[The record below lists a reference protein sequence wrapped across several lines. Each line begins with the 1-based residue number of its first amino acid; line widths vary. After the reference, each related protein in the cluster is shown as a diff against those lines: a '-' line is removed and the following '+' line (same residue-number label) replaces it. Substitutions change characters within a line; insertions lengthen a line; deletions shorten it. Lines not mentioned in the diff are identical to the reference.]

1 MAHYYDADGDYYN
14 LSMSKDYAQLLA
26 DEAAKGVYAS
36 PALLKQYEDYHNA
49 KVDYLGYNNSIDKSY
64 VYNDSP
70 DGSIVHNYVPTGN
83 EKYDPNVDY
92 SALIAQEAA
101 KGTGANRAQLAE
113 WEILRNAKI
122 AGQGLEYDP
131 TYKFSTNPGDATGG
145 NNSNSNTSGG
155 DGGGYSGG
163 GGYYS
168 GGGSYGG
175 YYSAN
180 NPFANV
186 DLSSA
191 YAAVAQANALQ
202 NEYDRAVSELRSN
215 EAIENRNL
223 NEWFNAQGLNTGTAG
238 QMQLANRN
246 ATAEA
251 LGELQREF
259 APQMAAIQPQ
269 ANAAQGI
276 IDMYEQY
283 LAAQQ
288 AMQEQ
293 MQQQLPSGGSSGSGG
308 YIPPSTVYGN
318 STPTIT
324 GGNTSRGSGGGT
336 QTNTGTGVTY
346 DPSVDYQ
353 ALINEELAKG
363 SGADAALLKQLEQQR
378 NAKIAGEG
386 ITEYGQTNYYQNG
399 YTPSGSGGGSRGNS
413 SGGAN
418 TPTSRPAGNN
428 GASYAGG
435 NVAVSDSGYYG
446 SNDSGPSRN
455 YDILQSQLSSIPGL
469 TEENKIA
476 IIDDAVRNHRISPAE
491 GIRLQNYLGY

>member
-36 PALLKQYEDYHNA
+36 PTLLKQYEDYHNA

-131 TYKFSTNPGDATGG
+131 TYKFSSPAASSEDDD
-145 NNSNSNTSGG
+145 SSGG
-155 DGGGYSGG
+155 GGGYSGG
-163 GGYYS
+163 GGYY
-168 GGGSYGG
+168 GG
-175 YYSAN
+175 YYGGGYSTPTLN
-180 NPFANV
+180 YNPEEAFAALPQV
-186 DLSSA
+186 I
-191 YAAVAQANALQ
+191 ALQ
-202 NEYDRAVSELRSN
+202 DQYDRAKARLASDA
-215 EAIENRNL
+215 AIENKNL

-246 ATAEA
+246 AAADAQAE
-251 LGELQREF
+251 LEIELASQL
-259 APQMAAIQPQ
+259 AQLANDTGYAQLIAQYKAQQAA
-269 ANAAQGI
+269 
-276 IDMYEQY
+276 
-283 LAAQQ
+283 AAQQ
-288 AMQEQ
+288 PQGGGSYGGYY
-293 MQQQLPSGGSSGSGG
+293 PSGGGYYGGGGGSRDDDDDRSA
-308 YIPPSTVYGN
+308 ST
-318 STPTIT
+318 
-324 GGNTSRGSGGGT
+324 GGGT
-336 QTNTGTGVTY
+336 QTNTGTGVAY

-399 YTPSGSGGGSRGNS
+399 YTPSGSGGSGGGSKNRPEVFDSIDRGNS
-413 SGGAN
+413 VDV
-418 TPTSRPAGNN
+418 P
-428 GASYAGG
+428 
-435 NVAVSDSGYYG
+435 GYG
-446 SNDSGPSRN
+446 
-455 YDILQSQLSSIPGL
+455 
-469 TEENKIA
+469 
-476 IIDDAVRNHRISPAE
+476 IITYDDALNLINEGYVDVIGRNPDGTAIFAQTTKKQTGP
-491 GIRLQNYLGY
+491 IRLTR

>member
-1 MAHYYDADGDYYN
+1 MAYYYDADGDFYN
-14 LSMSKDYAQLLA
+14 LSMSKDYSQLLA

-36 PALLKQYEDYHNA
+36 PTLLKQYEDYHNA

-83 EKYDPNVDY
+83 ETYDPNVDY

-101 KGTGANRAQLAE
+101 KGTGANRAQLAQ
-113 WEILRNAKI
+113 WEMQRNAKI
-122 AGQGLEYDP
+122 AGQGLDYDP
-131 TYKFSTNPGDATGG
+131 TYKFSSPAA
-145 NNSNSNTSGG
+145 SSGG
-155 DGGGYSGG
+155 DSDSGGGGSYSGG
-163 GGYYS
+163 GGYY
-168 GGGSYGG
+168 GG
-175 YYSAN
+175 YYGGGYSTPTLN
-180 NPFANV
+180 YNPEEAFAALPQV
-186 DLSSA
+186 I
-191 YAAVAQANALQ
+191 ALQ
-202 NEYDRAVSELRSN
+202 DQYDRAKARLASDA
-215 EAIENRNL
+215 AIENKNL

-246 ATAEA
+246 AAADAQAE
-251 LGELQREF
+251 LEIELASQL
-259 APQMAAIQPQ
+259 AQLANDTGYAQLIAQYKAQQAA
-269 ANAAQGI
+269 
-276 IDMYEQY
+276 
-283 LAAQQ
+283 AAQQ
-288 AMQEQ
+288 PQGGGSYGGYY
-293 MQQQLPSGGSSGSGG
+293 PSGGGYYGGGGGSRDDDDDR
-308 YIPPSTVYGN
+308 ST
-318 STPTIT
+318 ST
-324 GGNTSRGSGGGT
+324 GGGT
-336 QTNTGTGVTY
+336 QTNTGTSVSY

-399 YTPSGSGGGSRGNS
+399 YTPSGGGGSRGNS

-418 TPTSRPAGNN
+418 TSTSRPAGNN

-435 NVAVSDSGYYG
+435 NVAVPDSGYYG